1 MQPARPDG
9 AKTSP
14 KIDGQPSPPSAAAV
28 TDDASTRAIADERR
42 SPEVALGI
50 IGRALSRGPSP
61 TRESASSGP
70 VRRSIPH
77 SLSARS
83 SARGRG
89 GGRLST
95 APTTTTSIAH
105 RSTEGGCLA
114 ALASCSGLVPYLPPI
129 PWGTPEARVESAPP
143 TTEASVTPG
152 PAAAA
157 PPAAKRARNSE

>member
-1 MQPARPDG
+1 MTDAQPA
-9 AKTSP
+9 
-14 KIDGQPSPPSAAAV
+14 PSDTPPSATRNVAA
-28 TDDASTRAIADERR
+28 S
-42 SPEVALGI
+42 EVALGV

-70 VRRSIPH
+70 VQKINSTLIAIDATSVRW
-77 SLSARS
+77 
-83 SARGRG
+83 RGRIG
-89 GGRLST
+89 SYLTHWSVL
-95 APTTTTSIAH
+95 H
-105 RSTEGGCLA
+105 RSTEGAPGC
-114 ALASCSGLVPYLPPI
+114 LASCSGLVPYLPPI